1 MEDGIEGEKL
11 PEQSTETAQPIVEEV
26 MPGEMP
32 EASHAHAPHA
42 HGSGLPWL
50 DVIVTISVV
59 VISVISLVVSIEH
72 GKTMEKM
79 VDQNQKMVEANTL
92 PLLTMETSLT
102 NDLLHPEKA
111 QVKIELKNSGIGPA
125 MIDRFELSYKGK
137 SYTSDSSMQGVIGLL
152 KDCCA
157 AALPKQGSVIPS
169 SAASVTGSVL
179 PARETILVFGI
190 APQTPELLAALKD
203 ANEDL
208 KAKACYC
215 SVLDE
220 CWETSFGHKRPTPVK
235 ECKVAPGEKLW

>member
-1 MEDGIEGEKL
+1 MKDCIEGEKL
-11 PEQSTETAQPIVEEV
+11 PEQSSETTLPIVEDN
-26 MPGEMP
+26 MPGVMP

-59 VISVISLVVSIEH
+59 VISVVSLIVSIEH

-92 PLLTMETSLT
+92 PLLTIETSLT
-102 NDLLHPEKA
+102 NDPLHPEKS

-125 MIDRFELSYKGK
+125 KIDRFELSYKGK
-137 SYTSDSSMQGVIGLL
+137 SYTSDSSMQGVVGLL
-152 KDCCA
+152 KDCCR
-157 AALPKQGSVIPS
+157 AALPKSGTALPS

-179 PARETILVFGI
+179 PARDTILVLGI
-190 APQTPELLAALKD
+190 APQTLELLTALKD

-208 KAKACYC
+208 KFKACYC

-220 CWETSFGHKRPTPVK
+220 CWETNFDHKRPTPVK
-235 ECKVAPGEKLW
+235 ECKAAPGEKLW